1 MFLKSLNIFSLQN
14 KDIFSNSLFIS
25 FLGLLIIFFLLIFGR
40 KLKLAVQLERFGLPI
55 AVLSGILGISIGPFG
70 AIHLLPKETINVW
83 SNFPTPLLSLVFATL
98 MMGRPIPN
106 INGLVKP
113 IFNQFLLALSLGF
126 GQFFVGGLVVK
137 YFLPPS
143 MDPNPLMGCLIEVG
157 FEGGHG
163 AASIIGESFNK
174 LGFPNGLDLGLA
186 MATMGLL
193 SSSILG
199 SIFIFLG
206 RTLGLSD
213 TEGILEKK
221 DKLREKKKIGI
232 FVDLRIFIINL
243 GLSGLAISFG
253 LLLLKFLR
261 YISIYLGDF
270 SKEII
275 FSLPVFPFILIGSL
289 LIRYIL
295 EKTKNT
301 EFISNILQREIGI
314 LSTDLLI
321 FTAMAS
327 LDIAVVF
334 ENWILILVFTIF
346 GLFWN
351 LICIAYFAYF
361 IFDDYWFEKSLIE
374 FGNST
379 GVVAS
384 GLLLLRLADPK
395 NISKTLPIFTSKQL
409 FAQLILSGGLFTVL
423 APLMIS
429 KIGLDYWTEI
439 CALITFSILSIAL
452 ILNKIEMKK
461 SQL

>member
-1 MFLKSLNIFSLQN
+1 MNIFPLQN
-14 KDIFSNSLFIS
+14 KDIFSSS
-25 FLGLLIIFFLLIFGR
+25 LIISVSVFLIICFFLLFGR
-40 KLKLAVQLERFGLPI
+40 RFKFAVQLERFGLPI
-55 AVLSGILGISIGPFG
+55 AVLSGIAGISIGPFG
-70 AIHLLPKETINVW
+70 LIHVLSKETTNVW
-83 SNFPTPLLSLVFATL
+83 SSFPTPLLSMVFATL

-106 INGLVKP
+106 IKGLVRP
-113 IFNQFLLALSLGF
+113 IVNQFLLALSLGF

-137 YFLPPS
+137 YLLSNF
-143 MDPNPLMGCLIEVG
+143 MDTNPLMGCLIEVG

-163 AASIIGESFNK
+163 AASIIGESFSR
-174 LGFPNGLDLGLA
+174 LGFLEGLDLGLA

-193 SSSILG
+193 ASSLLG

-206 RTLGLSD
+206 RILGFSD
-213 TEGILEKK
+213 TAEIIEEKENLNLK
-221 DKLREKKKIGI
+221 ASIGI
-232 FVDLRIFIINL
+232 FGDLRILLINL
-243 GLSGLAISFG
+243 GFAGLAISFG
-253 LLLLKFLR
+253 VLLLKFLR
-261 YISIYLGDF
+261 YISSPFGDF

-275 FSLPVFPFILIGSL
+275 SSMPVFPLILIGSL

-295 EKTKNT
+295 EKTKKT

-321 FTAMAS
+321 FSAMAS
-327 LDIAVVF
+327 LNIETVF
-334 ENWILILVFTIF
+334 ENWLIILVFTMF

-395 NISKTLPIFTSKQL
+395 NISKTLPIFTTKQL
-409 FAQLILSGGLFTVL
+409 FAQLILSGGFFTVL
-423 APLMIS
+423 APLMIF

-439 CALITFSILSIAL
+439 CALITFL
-452 ILNKIEMKK
+452 IISFAFIFNNSPLKN
-461 SQL
+461 SQ

>member
-1 MFLKSLNIFSLQN
+1 MN
-14 KDIFSNSLFIS
+14 IFSNSLLIS
-25 FLGLLIIFFLLIFGR
+25 SLGFLAIFFLLIFG
-40 KLKLAVQLERFGLPI
+40 KKFKLAVQLERFGLPI
-55 AVLSGILGISIGPFG
+55 AVISGIAGISIGPFG
-70 AIHLLPKETINVW
+70 FVHFLSRETTNVW

-113 IFNQFLLALSLGF
+113 IVNQFLLALSLGF
-126 GQFFVGGLVVK
+126 GQFFIGGLVVK
-137 YFLPPS
+137 YLLS
-143 MDPNPLMGCLIEVG
+143 QYVDTNPLMGCLIEVG

-163 AASIIGESFNK
+163 AASIIGESFNR

-199 SIFIFLG
+199 SIFIFIG
-206 RTLGLSD
+206 RISGLSD
-213 TEGILEKK
+213 TQEILEKK
-221 DKLREKKKIGI
+221 DNLNLSNKIGI
-232 FVDLRIFIINL
+232 FADLRILIINL
-243 GLSGLAISFG
+243 GFSGLAISFG
-253 LLLLKFLR
+253 FLLLTFLR
-261 YISIYLGDF
+261 YISSYFGEF
-270 SKEII
+270 SNEII

-334 ENWILILVFTIF
+334 ENWILILVLTIF

-351 LICIAYFAYF
+351 LICIAYFAFF

-423 APLMIS
+423 APLLIS

-439 CALITFSILSIAL
+439 CAAITFAILLIAL
-452 ILNKIEMKK
+452 FFNKGEMKK
-461 SQL
+461 IQ

>member
-1 MFLKSLNIFSLQN
+1 LNIFSIQN
-14 KDIFSNSLFIS
+14 KDIFSNSLLIS
-25 FLGLLIIFFLLIFGR
+25 FFGLLIIFFLLIFGR
-40 KLKLAVQLERFGLPI
+40 KFKLAVQLERFGLPI
-55 AVLSGILGISIGPFG
+55 AVISGILGISIGPFG
-70 AIHLLPKETINVW
+70 AIHFLPKETINVW

-126 GQFFVGGLVVK
+126 GQFFVGGIVVK

-143 MDPNPLMGCLIEVG
+143 MDANPLMGCLIEVG

-174 LGFPNGLDLGLA
+174 LGFQNGLDLGLA

-206 RTLGLSD
+206 RTFGLSD
-213 TEGILEKK
+213 KEEILEQKENLN
-221 DKLREKKKIGI
+221 DKKIEI
-232 FVDLRIFIINL
+232 LSDLRIFIINL
-243 GLSGLAISFG
+243 GFSGLAISFG
-253 LLLLKFLR
+253 FLLLKYLR
-261 YISIYLGDF
+261 YISSSFGDF

-334 ENWILILVFTIF
+334 ENWVLILVFTIF

-439 CALITFSILSIAL
+439 CALITFAILFIAL
-452 ILNKIEMKK
+452 IFNKVEMKK
-461 SQL
+461 FQ

>member
-1 MFLKSLNIFSLQN
+1 LNISLLLD
-14 KDIFSNSLFIS
+14 KDIFSKSLLIS
-25 FLGLLIIFFLLIFGR
+25 FFGFLIIFIFLIFGR
-40 KLKLAVQLERFGLPI
+40 RLKLAVQLERFGLPI
-55 AVLSGILGISIGPFG
+55 AVISGIAGISIGPYG
-70 AIHLLPKETINVW
+70 LIHFLSKETTSVW

-137 YFLPPS
+137 YLLSPH
-143 MDPNPLMGCLIEVG
+143 MDINPLMGCLIEIG

-163 AASIIGESFNK
+163 AASIIGESFNR
-174 LGFPNGLDLGLA
+174 LGFSDGLDLGLA

-193 SSSILG
+193 SSSLLG

-206 RTLGLSD
+206 RTFRFSD
-213 TEGILEKK
+213 TEEIIDKK
-221 DKLREKKKIGI
+221 ENSNSNPKIE
-232 FVDLRIFIINL
+232 FFADLKVLLINL
-243 GLSGLAISFG
+243 GFAGLAITFG
-253 LLLLKFLR
+253 VLLLQFLR
-261 YISIYLGDF
+261 YISNYFGEF
-270 SKEII
+270 SREII
-275 FSLPVFPFILIGSL
+275 FSLPVFPLILIGSL

-301 EFISNILQREIGI
+301 GFISNILQREIGI

-327 LDIAVVF
+327 LDIATVF
-334 ENWILILVFTIF
+334 ENWVLILLLTFF

-409 FAQLILSGGLFTVL
+409 FAQLILSGGFFTVI
-423 APLMIS
+423 APIVIS

-439 CALITFSILSIAL
+439 CALITFL
-452 ILNKIEMKK
+452 IIITAFLFNKKITTNY
-461 SQL
+461 Q

>member
-1 MFLKSLNIFSLQN
+1 MNIFSLQN
-14 KDIFSNSLFIS
+14 KDFFSNSLLIS
-25 FLGLLIIFFLLIFGR
+25 FLGFLIISFFLIFGR
-40 KLKLAVQLERFGLPI
+40 RIKLAVQLERFGLPI
-55 AVLSGILGISIGPFG
+55 AVISGIAGISIGPFG
-70 AIHLLPKETINVW
+70 LIHVLSKETISVW

-106 INGLVKP
+106 INGLVRP

-137 YFLPPS
+137 YLLSPS
-143 MDPNPLMGCLIEVG
+143 MDINPLMGCLIEVG

-163 AASIIGESFNK
+163 AASIIGESFNR
-174 LGFPNGLDLGLA
+174 LGFEDGLELGLA
-186 MATMGLL
+186 MATVGLL
-193 SSSILG
+193 SSSLLG

-206 RTLGLSD
+206 RTLRLSD
-213 TEGILEKK
+213 TEEIVEIKENLNSKEKI
-221 DKLREKKKIGI
+221 EI
-232 FVDLRIFIINL
+232 FSDLRILIINL
-243 GLSGLAISFG
+243 GFAGLAISFG
-253 LLLLKFLR
+253 VLLLRSLR
-261 YISIYLGDF
+261 YISTFFGEF
-270 SKEII
+270 SREII
-275 FSLPVFPFILIGSL
+275 FSLPVFPLILIGSL

-295 EKTKNT
+295 EKTENT
-301 EFISNILQREIGI
+301 EYISNILQREIGI

-334 ENWILILVFTIF
+334 DNWRIILVFTIF

-409 FAQLILSGGLFTVL
+409 FAQLMLSGGFFTVI
-423 APLMIS
+423 APIMIS
-429 KIGLDYWTEI
+429 KIGLSYWTEI
-439 CALITFSILSIAL
+439 CAAITFIIIFIAFIFNNGFL
-452 ILNKIEMKK
+452 KNY
-461 SQL
+461 

>member
-1 MFLKSLNIFSLQN
+1 MNIFSLQN
-14 KDIFSNSLFIS
+14 KDIFSNSLLIS
-25 FLGLLIIFFLLIFGR
+25 FIGFLIICFFLIFGR
-40 KLKLAVQLERFGLPI
+40 RIKLAVQLERFGLPI
-55 AVLSGILGISIGPFG
+55 AVISGIAGISIGPFG
-70 AIHLLPKETINVW
+70 LIHVLSKETTSVW

-106 INGLVKP
+106 INGLVRP
-113 IFNQFLLALSLGF
+113 IVNQFLLALSLGF
-126 GQFFVGGLVVK
+126 GQFFVGGLVVE
-137 YFLPPS
+137 YLLSPS
-143 MDPNPLMGCLIEVG
+143 MDTNPLMGCLIEVG

-163 AASIIGESFNK
+163 AATIIGESFK
-174 LGFPNGLDLGLA
+174 RLGFDDGLELGLA
-186 MATMGLL
+186 MATVGLL
-193 SSSILG
+193 SSSLLG

-206 RTLGLSD
+206 RTLRLSD
-213 TEGILEKK
+213 TGEISELKEN
-221 DKLREKKKIGI
+221 LNSKKKIEI
-232 FVDLRIFIINL
+232 FSDLRILIINL
-243 GLSGLAISFG
+243 GFAGLAISFG
-253 LLLLKFLR
+253 VLLLKFLR
-261 YISIYLGDF
+261 YISTFFGEF
-270 SKEII
+270 SREII
-275 FSLPVFPFILIGSL
+275 FSLPVFPLILIGSL

-301 EFISNILQREIGI
+301 EYISNILQREIGI

-334 ENWILILVFTIF
+334 DNWLIILVFTIF
-346 GLFWN
+346 GLCWN

-409 FAQLILSGGLFTVL
+409 FAQLLLSGGFFTVI
-423 APLMIS
+423 APIMIS
-429 KIGLDYWTEI
+429 KIGLSYWTEI
-439 CALITFSILSIAL
+439 CAFITFIIIFIAFIFNNGFL
-452 ILNKIEMKK
+452 KND
-461 SQL
+461 

>member
-1 MFLKSLNIFSLQN
+1 LNIFSINN
-14 KDIFSNSLFIS
+14 KYIFSNSLLIS
-25 FLGLLIIFFLLIFGR
+25 CLGFFIIFFFLIFGR
-40 KLKLAVQLERFGLPI
+40 KLRLAVQLERFGLPI
-55 AVLSGILGISIGPFG
+55 AVISGILGISIGPFG
-70 AIHLLPKETINVW
+70 AIHVLSKETINVW

-106 INGLVKP
+106 VNGLVKP

-143 MDPNPLMGCLIEVG
+143 MDTHPLMGCLIEVG

-163 AASIIGESFNK
+163 AASIIGESFNR
-174 LGFPNGLDLGLA
+174 LGFPNGLDLALA

-206 RTLGLSD
+206 RNLSLSD
-213 TEGILEKK
+213 KEEIFDKK
-221 DKLREKKKIGI
+221 DYLKENDKVGI
-232 FVDLRIFIINL
+232 FADLRILIINL
-243 GLSGLAISFG
+243 GFSGLAISFG
-253 LLLLKFLR
+253 VLLLKLLR
-261 YISIYLGDF
+261 YISISFGEF

-275 FSLPVFPFILIGSL
+275 SSLPVFPFILIGSL
-289 LIRYIL
+289 IIRYIL

-301 EFISNILQREIGI
+301 ELISNILQREIGI

-327 LDIAVVF
+327 LDITVVL
-334 ENWILILVFTIF
+334 ENWIIILVFTIF

-361 IFDDYWFEKSLIE
+361 IFDDYWFEKSLVE

-395 NISKTLPIFTSKQL
+395 NISRTLPIFTSKQL
-409 FAQLILSGGLFTVL
+409 FAQLILSGGFFTVL

-429 KIGLDYWTEI
+429 KIGIDYWTEI
-439 CALITFSILSIAL
+439 CAVITFAILFIG
-452 ILNKIEMKK
+452 IIFNKGELKK
-461 SQL
+461 S

>member
-1 MFLKSLNIFSLQN
+1 MQSLNIFSQQN
-14 KDIFSNSLFIS
+14 GNIFSNSLLIS
-25 FLGLLIIFFLLIFGR
+25 FFGFLIIFFFLIFGKR
-40 KLKLAVQLERFGLPI
+40 LKLAVQLERFGLPI
-55 AVLSGILGISIGPFG
+55 AVISGIAGVSIGPFG
-70 AIHLLPKETINVW
+70 FIHFFSKETTNVW

-113 IFNQFLLALSLGF
+113 ILNQFLLALSLGF

-137 YFLPPS
+137 YLLSPF
-143 MDPNPLMGCLIEVG
+143 MDTNPLMGCLIEVG

-163 AASIIGESFNK
+163 AATIIGESFGR
-174 LGFPNGLDLGLA
+174 LGFSDGLDLGLA

-193 SSSILG
+193 SSSVLG

-206 RTLGLSD
+206 RTLSLSD
-213 TEGILEKK
+213 TEEIPEKRDYSNPENK
-221 DKLREKKKIGI
+221 VGI
-232 FVDLRIFIINL
+232 FSDLKILMINL
-243 GLSGLAISFG
+243 GFAGLAITFG
-253 LLLLKFLR
+253 VSLLQFLR
-261 YISIYLGDF
+261 FISSFLGEF

-275 FSLPVFPFILIGSL
+275 FSLPVFPLILIGSL

-295 EKTKNT
+295 EKTKKT
-301 EFISNILQREIGI
+301 DFISNILQREIGI

-327 LDIAVVF
+327 LDISVVL
-334 ENWILILVFTIF
+334 ENWLVILVFTIF

-361 IFDDYWFEKSLIE
+361 VFDDYWFEKSLIE

-395 NISKTLPIFTSKQL
+395 NMSKTLPIFTSKQL
-409 FAQLILSGGLFTVL
+409 FAQLILSGGFFTVL

-429 KIGLDYWTEI
+429 RIGLDYWTDI
-439 CALITFSILSIAL
+439 CAAITFLVVFIAF
-452 ILNKIEMKK
+452 ILNNQVLKN
-461 SQL
+461 S

>member
-1 MFLKSLNIFSLQN
+1 MTSLNIFS
-14 KDIFSNSLFIS
+14 NSLLIS
-25 FLGLLIIFFLLIFGR
+25 FLGFLTIFFLLTFG
-40 KLKLAVQLERFGLPI
+40 KKFKLAVQLERFGLPI
-55 AVLSGILGISIGPFG
+55 AVISGIVGISIGPFG
-70 AIHLLPKETINVW
+70 FVHFLSKETTNVW

-106 INGLVKP
+106 INGLVRP
-113 IFNQFLLALSLGF
+113 ILNQFLLALSLGF
-126 GQFFVGGLVVK
+126 GQFLIGGLVVK
-137 YFLPPS
+137 YLLS
-143 MDPNPLMGCLIEVG
+143 QYMDTNPLMGCLIEVG

-163 AASIIGESFNK
+163 AASIIGESFNR
-174 LGFPNGLDLGLA
+174 LGFSDGLDLGLA

-206 RTLGLSD
+206 RNLGLSD
-213 TEGILEKK
+213 TKEILEKK
-221 DKLREKKKIGI
+221 DDVNVNTSIGI
-232 FVDLRIFIINL
+232 FADLRILIINL
-243 GLSGLAISFG
+243 GFSGLAISFG
-253 LLLLKFLR
+253 FLLLTFLR
-261 YISIYLGDF
+261 FISSSLGQF
-270 SKEII
+270 SQEII

-289 LIRYIL
+289 LVRYIL

-301 EFISNILQREIGI
+301 QFISNILQREIGI

-327 LDIAVVF
+327 LDITVVF
-334 ENWILILVFTIF
+334 ENWILILVFTVF

-351 LICIAYFAYF
+351 LICIAFFAYF
-361 IFDDYWFEKSLIE
+361 NFDDYWFEKSLIE

-423 APLMIS
+423 APLLIS

-439 CALITFSILSIAL
+439 CAVITLAILLIAF
-452 ILNKIEMKK
+452 ILNKGEVKK
-461 SQL
+461 IQ

>member
-1 MFLKSLNIFSLQN
+1 MNISLLQN
-14 KDIFSNSLFIS
+14 QDIFSNSLLIS
-25 FLGLLIIFFLLIFGR
+25 FIGFLTIFFFLIFGR
-40 KLKLAVQLERFGLPI
+40 KFKLAVQLERFGLPI
-55 AVLSGILGISIGPFG
+55 AVISGIAGISIGPYG
-70 AIHLLPKETINVW
+70 LIHVLSKETTNVW

-106 INGLVKP
+106 VNGLLKP
-113 IFNQFLLALSLGF
+113 IVNQIFLALSLGF

-137 YFLPPS
+137 YLLSPS
-143 MDPNPLMGCLIEVG
+143 MDVNPLMGCLIEVG

-163 AASIIGESFNK
+163 AASIIGESFNR
-174 LGFPNGLDLGLA
+174 LGFSEGLDLGLA

-193 SSSILG
+193 SSSLLG
-199 SIFIFLG
+199 SVFIFLG
-206 RTLGLSD
+206 RSLRITD
-213 TEGILEKK
+213 TEEIFDKK
-221 DKLREKKKIGI
+221 DNLNSNKNIEIFSDLKI
-232 FVDLRIFIINL
+232 FLINL
-243 GLSGLAISFG
+243 GFVGLAILFG
-253 LLLLKFLR
+253 VFLLKFLR
-261 YISIYLGDF
+261 YISTFFGDF
-270 SKEII
+270 SREII
-275 FSLPVFPFILIGSL
+275 FSLPVFPLILIGSL

-301 EFISNILQREIGI
+301 DFISNILQREIGI

-327 LDIAVVF
+327 LDIATVF
-334 ENWILILVFTIF
+334 ENWILIFLLTTF

-395 NISKTLPIFTSKQL
+395 NVSKTLPIFTSKQL
-409 FAQLILSGGLFTVL
+409 FAQLILSGGFFTVL
-423 APLMIS
+423 APLIIS
-429 KIGLDYWTEI
+429 KIGLDYWTDI
-439 CALITFSILSIAL
+439 CAFITFL
-452 ILNKIEMKK
+452 IIFVAFIFNKRF
-461 SQL
+461 SASYQ

>member
-1 MFLKSLNIFSLQN
+1 MNISFLQN
-14 KDIFSNSLFIS
+14 KDIFSNSLLIS
-25 FLGLLIIFFLLIFGR
+25 FSGFLIISFFLIFGR
-40 KLKLAVQLERFGLPI
+40 RLKLAVQLERFGLPI
-55 AVLSGILGISIGPFG
+55 AVISGVAGISIGPYG
-70 AIHLLPKETINVW
+70 LIHFLSKETTNVW

-113 IFNQFLLALSLGF
+113 ILNQFLLALSLGF

-137 YFLPPS
+137 YLLAPH
-143 MDPNPLMGCLIEVG
+143 MDINPLMGCLIEVG

-163 AASIIGESFNK
+163 AASIIGESFNR
-174 LGFPNGLDLGLA
+174 LGFSDGLDLGLA

-193 SSSILG
+193 SSSLLG
-199 SIFIFLG
+199 SIFIFIG
-206 RTLGLSD
+206 RTLRLSD
-213 TEGILEKK
+213 TEEIIDKK
-221 DKLREKKKIGI
+221 DNSNSKIETEI
-232 FVDLRIFIINL
+232 FADLKILLINL
-243 GLSGLAISFG
+243 GFAGLAISFG
-253 LLLLKFLR
+253 LLLLQFLK
-261 YISIYLGDF
+261 YISNFLGDL
-270 SKEII
+270 SREII
-275 FSLPVFPFILIGSL
+275 FSLPVFPLILIGSL

-301 EFISNILQREIGI
+301 DFISNILQREIGI

-327 LDIAVVF
+327 LDISTVF
-334 ENWILILVFTIF
+334 ENWVLILLLTIF
-346 GLFWN
+346 GLLWN

-409 FAQLILSGGLFTVL
+409 FAQLILSGGFFTVI
-423 APLMIS
+423 APLVIS
-429 KIGLDYWTEI
+429 KIGLDYWTDI
-439 CALITFSILSIAL
+439 CALITFLIFISAFLFNKNISTSI
-452 ILNKIEMKK
+452 
-461 SQL
+461 Q

>member
-1 MFLKSLNIFSLQN
+1 MN
-14 KDIFSNSLFIS
+14 IFSNSILIS
-25 FLGLLIIFFLLIFGR
+25 FSGFLTIFFLLTFG
-40 KLKLAVQLERFGLPI
+40 KKFKLAVQLERFGLPI
-55 AVLSGILGISIGPFG
+55 AVISGVVGISVGPFG
-70 AIHLLPKETINVW
+70 FVHFLSKETTNVW

-106 INGLVKP
+106 INGLVRP
-113 IFNQFLLALSLGF
+113 ILNQFLLALSLGF
-126 GQFFVGGLVVK
+126 GQFFIGGLVVK
-137 YFLPPS
+137 YLLS
-143 MDPNPLMGCLIEVG
+143 QYMDTNPLMGCLIEVG

-163 AASIIGESFNK
+163 AASIIGESFNR
-174 LGFPNGLDLGLA
+174 LGFPIGLDLGLA

-199 SIFIFLG
+199 SIFIFIG

-213 TEGILEKK
+213 TKEILEKK
-221 DKLREKKKIGI
+221 DDVNVNTKIRI
-232 FVDLRIFIINL
+232 FADLRILIINL
-243 GLSGLAISFG
+243 GFSGLAISFG
-253 LLLLKFLR
+253 FLLLTFLR
-261 YISIYLGDF
+261 FTSSSLGQF
-270 SKEII
+270 SQEII

-327 LDIAVVF
+327 LDIDVVF

-423 APLMIS
+423 APLIIS

-439 CALITFSILSIAL
+439 CAVITFAILLIAF
-452 ILNKIEMKK
+452 ILNKRETKK
-461 SQL
+461 IQ

>member
-1 MFLKSLNIFSLQN
+1 LNIFSLQN
-14 KDIFSNSLFIS
+14 KDIFSNSIYIS
-25 FLGLLIIFFLLIFGR
+25 FLGFLIIIFFLIFGR
-40 KLKLAVQLERFGLPI
+40 RLKLAVQLERFGLPI
-55 AVLSGILGISIGPFG
+55 AVISGILGISIGPFG
-70 AIHLLPKETINVW
+70 AIHFLPKETINVW

-106 INGLVKP
+106 ISGLVKP

-143 MDPNPLMGCLIEVG
+143 MEANPLMGCLIEVG

-193 SSSILG
+193 SSSLLG
-199 SIFIFLG
+199 SVFIFVG
-206 RTLGLSD
+206 RTLGISD
-213 TEGILEKK
+213 TEEIV
-221 DKLREKKKIGI
+221 DKTDNENSNMKIGI
-232 FVDLRIFIINL
+232 FSDLRILLINL
-243 GLSGLAISFG
+243 GFVGLAISFG
-253 LLLLKFLR
+253 VLILKLLR
-261 YISIYLGDF
+261 HISNYFGEF
-270 SKEII
+270 SREVIL
-275 FSLPVFPFILIGSL
+275 SLPVFPLILMGSL

-295 EKTKNT
+295 EKTNNT
-301 EFISNILQREIGI
+301 EFISNLLQREIGI

-334 ENWILILVFTIF
+334 DNWILILVFTIF
-346 GLFWN
+346 GLLWN

-395 NISKTLPIFTSKQL
+395 NISRTLPIFTSKQL
-409 FAQLILSGGLFTVL
+409 FAQLVLSGGFFTVL
-423 APLMIS
+423 APLMIA
-429 KIGLDYWTEI
+429 KIGIDYWTEI
-439 CALITFSILSIAL
+439 CALITFVILLFAYMF
-452 ILNKIEMKK
+452 NKGELKK
-461 SQL
+461 SL

>member
-1 MFLKSLNIFSLQN
+1 MNIFTPQN
-14 KDIFSNSLFIS
+14 KDFFSNSLLIS
-25 FLGLLIIFFLLIFGR
+25 SLGVLIIFFLLIFGR

-55 AVLSGILGISIGPFG
+55 AVISGIAGISIGPFG
-70 AIHLLPKETINVW
+70 LVHVLSKETITVW

-98 MMGRPIPN
+98 MMGRPVPN
-106 INGLVKP
+106 INGLVRP
-113 IFNQFLLALSLGF
+113 IVNQFLLALSLGF

-137 YFLPPS
+137 YLLSPS
-143 MDPNPLMGCLIEVG
+143 METNPLMGCLIEVG

-163 AASIIGESFNK
+163 AATIIGESFTR
-174 LGFPNGLDLGLA
+174 LGFSDGLDLGLA
-186 MATMGLL
+186 MATVGLL
-193 SSSILG
+193 SSSLLG

-213 TEGILEKK
+213 TAEIVEKK
-221 DKLREKKKIGI
+221 DNLNLTIKTGI
-232 FVDLRIFIINL
+232 FADLRILIINL
-243 GLSGLAISFG
+243 GFSGLAISFG
-253 LLLLKFLR
+253 VLLLKFLR
-261 YISIYLGDF
+261 YISISFGDF

-334 ENWILILVFTIF
+334 ENWLIILMFTIF

-351 LICIAYFAYF
+351 LVCIAYFAYF

-384 GLLLLRLADPK
+384 GLLLLRLDDPK

-423 APLMIS
+423 APLIIS
-429 KIGLDYWTEI
+429 KIGLEYWTEI
-439 CALITFSILSIAL
+439 CALITFVILIIAFFF
-452 ILNKIEMKK
+452 NKGEMKK
-461 SQL
+461 FQ

>member
-1 MFLKSLNIFSLQN
+1 MFLKSLNIFSIQN
-14 KDIFSNSLFIS
+14 KDIFSNSLLIS

-40 KLKLAVQLERFGLPI
+40 KFKLAVQLERYGLPI

-70 AIHLLPKETINVW
+70 AIHFLPKETINVW

-143 MDPNPLMGCLIEVG
+143 MDANPLMGCLIEVG

-174 LGFPNGLDLGLA
+174 LGFQNGLDLGLA

-206 RTLGLSD
+206 RTFGLSD
-213 TEGILEKK
+213 KEEILEQKENLK
-221 DKLREKKKIGI
+221 EKKIEI
-232 FVDLRIFIINL
+232 LSDLRIFIINL
-243 GLSGLAISFG
+243 GFSGLAISFG
-253 LLLLKFLR
+253 VLLLKYLR
-261 YISIYLGDF
+261 YISSSFGDF

-334 ENWILILVFTIF
+334 DNWILILVFTIF

-429 KIGLDYWTEI
+429 KIGIDYWTEI
-439 CALITFSILSIAL
+439 CAVITFAILSIAL
-452 ILNKIEMKK
+452 IFNKVEMKK
-461 SQL
+461 F

>member
-14 KDIFSNSLFIS
+14 KDIFSNSLLIS

-55 AVLSGILGISIGPFG
+55 AVISGIIGISIGPFG
-70 AIHLLPKETINVW
+70 AIHFLPKETINVW

-137 YFLPPS
+137 YFLPPTINA
-143 MDPNPLMGCLIEVG
+143 NPLMGCLIEVG

-163 AASIIGESFNK
+163 AASIIGESFDK
-174 LGFPNGLDLGLA
+174 LGFQNGLDLGLA

-206 RTLGLSD
+206 RTFGLSD
-213 TEGILEKK
+213 KEEILEQK
-221 DKLREKKKIGI
+221 DTLEEKKIGI
-232 FVDLRIFIINL
+232 FADLRIFIINL
-243 GLSGLAISFG
+243 GFSGLAISFG
-253 LLLLKFLR
+253 VLLLNFLR
-261 YISIYLGDF
+261 YISSSLGDF

-334 ENWILILVFTIF
+334 DNWILILVFTIF

-439 CALITFSILSIAL
+439 CALITFVILFIAL
-452 ILNKIEMKK
+452 IFNKLEMKK
-461 SQL
+461 FQ

>member
-1 MFLKSLNIFSLQN
+1 LNFFPNSILISIFGFLT
-14 KDIFSNSLFIS
+14 
-25 FLGLLIIFFLLIFGR
+25 IFFLLTFGK

-55 AVLSGILGISIGPFG
+55 AVISGMAAISIGPFG
-70 AIHLLPKETINVW
+70 FVHFLSKETTNVW

-143 MDPNPLMGCLIEVG
+143 MDTNPLMGCLIEIG

-174 LGFPNGLDLGLA
+174 LGFQNGLDLGLA

-206 RTLGLSD
+206 RTLGLTN
-213 TEGILEKK
+213 TEEILEKDDLK
-221 DKLREKKKIGI
+221 RNDKKGI

-243 GLSGLAISFG
+243 GFSGLAISFG
-253 LLLLKFLR
+253 VLLLHFLR
-261 YISIYLGDF
+261 FISSWFGDF
-270 SKEII
+270 TKEII

-289 LIRYIL
+289 LIRYVL

-327 LDIAVVF
+327 LNIAVVF
-334 ENWILILVFTIF
+334 DNWILILVFTIF

-351 LICIAYFAYF
+351 IICIAYFAYF
-361 IFDDYWFEKSLIE
+361 IFNDHWFEKSLIE

-395 NISKTLPIFTSKQL
+395 NISETLPIFTSKQL

-439 CALITFSILSIAL
+439 CAIITFVILFIAL
-452 ILNKIEMKK
+452 IFNKVELKIFNN
-461 SQL
+461 

>member
-1 MFLKSLNIFSLQN
+1 MKSLNIFFLQN
-14 KDIFSNSLFIS
+14 KDIFSNSILIS
-25 FLGLLIIFFLLIFGR
+25 ILGLLTIFFLLIFGR
-40 KLKLAVQLERFGLPI
+40 KFKLAVQLERFGLPI
-55 AVLSGILGISIGPFG
+55 AVISGIIGISIGPFG
-70 AIHLLPKETINVW
+70 AIHFLPKETINVW

-113 IFNQFLLALSLGF
+113 IFNQFLLALALGF

-143 MDPNPLMGCLIEVG
+143 IDANPLMGCLIEVG

-174 LGFPNGLDLGLA
+174 LGFQNGLDLGLA

-199 SIFIFLG
+199 SLFIFLG
-206 RTLGLSD
+206 RTFGLSD
-213 TEGILEKK
+213 NEEILEQKENFK
-221 DKLREKKKIGI
+221 EKKLEILTD
-232 FVDLRIFIINL
+232 VRIFIINL
-243 GLSGLAISFG
+243 GFSGLAISFG
-253 LLLLKFLR
+253 VLLLKYLR
-261 YISIYLGDF
+261 YISSSFGDF

-334 ENWILILVFTIF
+334 DNWILILVFTIF

-439 CALITFSILSIAL
+439 CALITFAILFIAL
-452 ILNKIEMKK
+452 IFNKVEMKK
-461 SQL
+461 FQ